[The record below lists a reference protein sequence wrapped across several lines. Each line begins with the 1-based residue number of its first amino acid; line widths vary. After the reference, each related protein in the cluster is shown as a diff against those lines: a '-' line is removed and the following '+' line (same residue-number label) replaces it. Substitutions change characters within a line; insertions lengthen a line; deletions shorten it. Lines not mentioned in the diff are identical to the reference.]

1 MSKYLIQTT
10 EVYRVDTEPEVENL
24 IAEAKEDTTF
34 NVIKYNCEHKE
45 RKQKG
50 EIIDDYYKV
59 SIVKGFTSEKEPET
73 QVLISY
79 EI

>member
-10 EVYRVDTEPEVENL
+10 EVYRVDSEPEVERL
-24 IAEAKEDTTF
+24 IAEAKEDATF
-34 NVIKYNCEHKE
+34 SVVKYNCEHKE

-50 EIIDDYYKV
+50 EVIDDYYKV

-73 QVLISY
+73 QVVISY
-79 EI
+79 EV

>member
-10 EVYRVDTEPEVENL
+10 EVYRVDSEPEVENL

-45 RKQKG
+45 RKSKG
-50 EIIDDYYKV
+50 DIIDDYYKV

>member
-10 EVYRVDTEPEVENL
+10 EVYRVDTEVEVENL
-24 IAEAKEDTTF
+24 IAEAKEETIFD
-34 NVIKYNCEHKE
+34 VVKYNCEHKE

-50 EIIDDYYKV
+50 DVIDDYYKV
-59 SIVKGFTSEKEPET
+59 SIVKSFTLEKEPDR
-73 QVLISY
+73 QVLINY

>member
-34 NVIKYNCEHKE
+34 NVVKYNCEHKE

-50 EIIDDYYKV
+50 DVIDDYYKV
-59 SIVKGFTSEKEPET
+59 SIVKGFTSEKEPEV
-73 QVLISY
+73 QVLVSY

>member
-10 EVYRVDTEPEVENL
+10 EVYRVDSEPEVENL
-24 IAEAKEDTTF
+24 IAEAKEDSTF
-34 NVIKYNCEHKE
+34 DVIKYNCEHKE

-50 EIIDDYYKV
+50 DIIDDYYKV

-73 QVLISY
+73 QVIISY